1 MYIFTGKN
9 VHLIIVSFVVY
20 IFVNMTE
27 NMIHYNIG
35 RRNINMDIQLPT
47 GSEFVLIF
55 TVMITFAAIQ
65 GLLTLFF
72 NNLK

>member
-35 RRNINMDIQLPT
+35 RRNINMDFQLPT
-47 GSEFVLIF
+47 GSELLLIF
-55 TVMITFAAIQ
+55 MVMITFAAIQ

>member
-1 MYIFTGKN
+1 MYIFSGKN

-27 NMIHYNIG
+27 NIIHYNIG
-35 RRNINMDIQLPT
+35 RRNNMNFELPT

-55 TVMITFAAIQ
+55 MVMITFAAIQ

-72 NNLK
+72 NNVK

>member
-9 VHLIIVSFVVY
+9 VHLIIVSFIVY

-55 TVMITFAAIQ
+55 MVMITFAAIQ